1 MSWRSLAPGAAAV
14 VLMHQGVA
22 RAATFD
28 PAGHLVFDP
37 AAVAVQSFED
47 SGSTA
52 EGGTFQVTC
61 DKTCAW
67 ETHGGEPGD
76 ELALEGSRYVHI
88 NAIQDPF
95 DVDLPLPGVDASYV
109 FRVWVRHGRASAR
122 AVFEYTSA
130 ERDSEVGY
138 MFPTGRV
145 TSDGWVELAS
155 NPVSVTGSDL
165 SRAYVRLDSTEAD
178 VDAIEAVPAGDY
190 DPGSPC
196 LGAFDPV
203 CGPDSVCVSE
213 RCRQGAR
220 YVPPLPPI
228 AYRNSVVDYMIGR
241 VQHFFGGHYSRT
253 HYLPT
258 ALAEMDEMRTATTP
272 WSFWNDYF
280 QGVRLLHDWHTD
292 TSSAIGI
299 HTSPRRLGV
308 CFVEGQGD
316 LSHSTWPST
325 AGHEDVLVAYTGPDN
340 TMGLHPGDRLVAV
353 DGENPIEWA
362 RSLTHAN
369 WGYHAAD
376 DPHVDADFVEAMRD
390 LITSYARNF
399 SVIRCDSSTMTCSD
413 TIETIPVTDVPE
425 LPPGGQVAYC
435 DNRPAYHLANPPSPE
450 ATSLHYAGFYD
461 WRDAVVDSKPGEDI
475 YGITWDSLYGPQVD
489 QFLQDS
495 IDFFRQNAR
504 GVILDHRAG
513 NGGTIDAPEKLT
525 ELVRKPFDLSIG
537 PKFMSVADYD
547 GPDTQAEGLQIFQT
561 GNGTLY
567 HVGSDNPDLKL
578 PVALII
584 DRDGSASDWLPLG
597 MKGAPDVKIFGPHQT
612 AGAFSSFYQFQY
624 WSRLSFQ
631 MASGDTIDYQGNA
644 LLGHGIQPDVI
655 VDHTQTALMQGK
667 DLPYEAALAWVRGH
681 LK

>member
-1 MSWRSLAPGAAAV
+1 MSARLLTALASAGV
-14 VLMHQGVA
+14 VLLSQGVV
-22 RAATFD
+22 RAAGFD

-37 AAVAVQSFED
+37 DAVVAQSFED

-52 EGGTFQVTC
+52 EGGTFQVSC
-61 DKTCAW
+61 SKTCQW
-67 ETHGGEPGD
+67 ETRGGNPGE
-76 ELALEGSRYVHI
+76 ELALEGKRYVHI
-88 NAIQDPF
+88 TALRDPF
-95 DVDLPLPGVDASYV
+95 DVELPLPALDGSYR

-122 AVFEYTSA
+122 AVFEYTSQ

-145 TSDGWVELAS
+145 TSDGWVELES
-155 NPVSVTGSDL
+155 NPVSVTGSEL
-165 SRAYVRLDSTEAD
+165 SRAYLRLDGTDAD
-178 VDAIEAVPAGDY
+178 VDAIEVVPGGDY
-190 DPGSPC
+190 DPGSAC

-203 CGPDSVCVSE
+203 CGAGSVCISE

-220 YVPPLPPI
+220 YVPPLPPV
-228 AYRNSVVDYMIGR
+228 AYRSSVIDYMIGR

-253 HYLPT
+253 HYLPV
-258 ALAEMDEMRTATTP
+258 ALAEMDKMRTATTP
-272 WSFWNDYF
+272 WSFWNEYF
-280 QGVRLLHDWHTD
+280 QGMRMLHDWHTN

-299 HTSPRRLGV
+299 HRSPRRLGV

-316 LSHSTWPST
+316 LTQSTWPT
-325 AGHEDVLVAYTGPDN
+325 APGHEDVLVAYTGPDN

-353 DGENPIEWA
+353 DGQNPIEWA
-362 RSLTHAN
+362 RSLTRVN

-390 LITSYARNF
+390 LITSYARDF
-399 SVIRCDSSTMTCSD
+399 SVIRCDSSSTSCSD
-413 TIETIPVTDVPE
+413 TIETILVTDVPV
-425 LPPGGQVAYC
+425 GGSVAYC
-435 DNRPAYHLANPPSPE
+435 DNRPGYHLENPPSQQ
-450 ATSLHYAGFYD
+450 TITMHYAGFSD
-461 WRDAVVDSKPGEDI
+461 WRDKVVDSQPGEDI

-489 QFLQDS
+489 TFLQES
-495 IDFFRQNAR
+495 IDFFRKNAR

-525 ELVRKPFDLSIG
+525 ELVRTPFDLSVG
-537 PKFMSVADYD
+537 PTFMSVADYD
-547 GPDTQAEGLQIFQT
+547 GPDTQAEGLQLFNT
-561 GNGTLY
+561 GNGSVY
-567 HVGSDNPDLKL
+567 HVGSNNPDLKL

-584 DRDGSASDWLPLG
+584 DRDGSASDWLPHG
-597 MKGAPDVKIFGPHQT
+597 MKGAPDVRIFGPHQT

-631 MASGDTIDYQGNA
+631 LASGDTVDYQGNA
-644 LLGHGIQPDVI
+644 LLGHGIHPDVI

>member
-1 MSWRSLAPGAAAV
+1 MTWQSLALAAGVV
-14 VLMHQGVA
+14 VLLHGGVA
-22 RAATFD
+22 RAAT
-28 PAGHLVFDP
+28 FDP

-61 DKTCAW
+61 DKTCTW
-67 ETHGGEPGD
+67 ETRGGNPGD

-88 NAIQDPF
+88 KAIQDPF
-95 DVDLPLPGVDASYV
+95 DVDLPLPALDASYI

-122 AVFEYTSA
+122 AIFEYTSQD
-130 ERDSEVGY
+130 RGSEVGY

-155 NPVSVTGSDL
+155 NPVSVTGSEL

-178 VDAIEAVPAGDY
+178 VDAIEVVPAGDY
-190 DPGSPC
+190 DPGGPC

-203 CGPDSVCVSE
+203 CGPDSVCISE
-213 RCRQGAR
+213 RCRQGDR

-228 AYRNSVVDYMIGR
+228 AYRNSVVDYLIGR

-253 HYLPT
+253 HYLPG
-258 ALAEMDEMRTATTP
+258 ALAEMGKMRAATTP

-280 QGVRLLHDWHTD
+280 QGMRMLHDWHTD
-292 TSSAIGI
+292 TSSAIGVDR
-299 HTSPRRLGV
+299 SPRRLGV
-308 CFVEGQGD
+308 CFVEGKGD
-316 LSHSTWPST
+316 LTQSTWPST
-325 AGHEDVLVAYTGPDN
+325 DGHEDVLVAYTGPDN

-362 RSLTHAN
+362 RSLTRVN

-413 TIETIPVTDVPE
+413 TIDTISVTDVPA
-425 LPPGGQVAYC
+425 GGKVAYC
-435 DNRPAYHLANPPSPE
+435 DNRPSYHLENPPSTQ
-450 ATSLHYAGFYD
+450 ATSMHYAGFYD
-461 WRDAVVDSKPGEDI
+461 WRDKVVDSQPGEDI

-489 QFLQDS
+489 TFLEDS
-495 IDFFRQNAR
+495 VNFFKQNAR

-525 ELVRKPFDLSIG
+525 QLVRTPLDLSLG
-537 PKFMSVADYD
+537 PTFMSVADYD
-547 GPDTQAEGLQIFQT
+547 GPDTQAEGLALFKA

-567 HVGSDNPDLKL
+567 QVGSNNPDLKL

-584 DRDGSASDWLPLG
+584 DRDGSASDWLPHG

-655 VDHTQTALMQGK
+655 VDQTQSGLMQGK

-681 LK
+681 LN